1 MIQRAGRIDRLGAE
15 FNELLI
21 YNCFPEQGLEALLGL
36 VTRLQQRIATI
47 DRRIPTAQRSRYQ
60 DEKIAIL

>member
-36 VTRLQQRIATI
+36 VTRLQQRSIEEV
-47 DRRIPTAQRSRYQ
+47 QRLKEADTRM
-60 DEKIAIL
+60 KK